1 MIKMDKLVEAI
12 SSFIKDKFDVMK
24 GDIIEKISSIISRL
38 ITFFILFLILMFLIG
53 FLSIAAANLI
63 NDFTQNS
70 YIGYLAVGIFYLM
83 IFIGLYKYSK
93 TGKLKDKIESE
104 FLKGLK

>member
-1 MIKMDKLVEAI
+1 MDKLIESI
-12 SSFIKDKFDVMK
+12 SKFLKEKFDVMK
-24 GDIIEKISSIISRL
+24 GDIIERISSIISRL

-63 NDFTQNS
+63 NDFAQNS
-70 YIGYLAVGIFYLM
+70 YIGYLVVGGFYLL
-83 IFIGLYKYSK
+83 IFVGLYRYSK
-93 TGKLKDKIESE
+93 TGKLKERIESE

>member
-1 MIKMDKLVEAI
+1 MIKMDKLIESI
-12 SSFIKDKFDVMK
+12 SKFLKEKFDVMK
-24 GDIIEKISSIISRL
+24 GDIIERISSIISRL
-38 ITFFILFLILMFLIG
+38 ITVFILFLILMFLIG

-70 YIGYLAVGIFYLM
+70 YIGYLAVGGFYLL
-83 IFIGLYKYSK
+83 IFVGLYRYSK
-93 TGKLKDKIESE
+93 TGKLKERIESE

>member
-1 MIKMDKLVEAI
+1 MCIRDRSAGPFFAI
-12 SSFIKDKFDVMK
+12 IFGHIFTKDKVNNYKLF
-24 GDIIEKISSIISRL
+24 GSI
-38 ITFFILFLILMFLIG
+38 IG

-70 YIGYLAVGIFYLM
+70 YIGYLAVGGFYLL
-83 IFIGLYKYSK
+83 IFVGLYRYSK
-93 TGKLKDKIESE
+93 TGKLKERIESE